1 MAGTILKEIVMMSK
15 PFSLSKP
22 SEAASSLDQGALM
35 RSWFSCWLRS
45 LRASVARV
53 NKAHAM
59 RFELASLPQDVLRD
73 TGLSPED
80 ATGIASHQPDLPFF
94 MQSGFG
100 RH

>member
-1 MAGTILKEIVMMSK
+1 MAGTDLKEIVMMSK
-15 PFSLSKP
+15 PYSLSEA
-22 SEAASSLDQGALM
+22 SEVAFGLDQGALM
-35 RSWFSCWLRS
+35 RSWLFRWLRPS
-45 LRASVARV
+45 PVSVARV
-53 NKAHAM
+53 DKAHA
-59 RFELASLPQDVLRD
+59 RRCELASLPQNVMSD

>member
-1 MAGTILKEIVMMSK
+1 MMSK
-15 PFSLSKP
+15 PYVHLELP
-22 SEAASSLDQGALM
+22 DVASGLDQGALL
-35 RSWFSCWLRS
+35 RPWFSRWLRP

-53 NKAHAM
+53 DKAHANCC
-59 RFELASLPQDVLRD
+59 ELASLPQDVTSD

-94 MQSGFG
+94 MQNGFG

>member
-1 MAGTILKEIVMMSK
+1 MMSK
-15 PFSLSKP
+15 PYFLTETSRATSDRNP
-22 SEAASSLDQGALM
+22 GALM
-35 RSWFSCWLRS
+35 WSWLSRWLQP

-53 NKAHAM
+53 SKAHA
-59 RFELASLPQDVLRD
+59 RRCELANLPQNVMSD

-80 ATGIASHQPDLPFF
+80 ATGIASYQPDLPFF

>member
-1 MAGTILKEIVMMSK
+1 MAGTVLKEIVMMSK
-15 PFSLSKP
+15 PYSLSKA
-22 SEAASSLDQGALM
+22 SETAFGLDQAALM
-35 RSWFSCWLRS
+35 RSWLFRWLRPS
-45 LRASVARV
+45 RVSVAKV
-53 NKAHAM
+53 NKAHA
-59 RFELASLPQDVLRD
+59 RRCELASLPQNVMSD

>member
-1 MAGTILKEIVMMSK
+1 MAGATLKEIVMMSK
-15 PFSLSKP
+15 PYSRSKA
-22 SEAASSLDQGALM
+22 SEIGSGLDLGALI
-35 RSWFSCWLRS
+35 RSWFSRWLQP
-45 LRASVARV
+45 LRASIAGVD
-53 NKAHAM
+53 KAHS
-59 RFELASLPQDVLRD
+59 RRCELASLPQNVASD